1 MRVKHILIFLT
12 LSALTIG
19 LLTSC
24 GDSTDQKTDITDEGV
39 VIYDTD
45 TATDSMNYTNYTNKE
60 IDLVMNI
67 LSTHIAN
74 ADNVNKGKYIASDE
88 LSALISDR
96 DKVAEAIDSVEGLN
110 PPNKYEDDRDTIL
123 ERISNADGTLEA
135 YQKALEDGET
145 DLQDYIDLME
155 GDYVAL
161 SGVFN
166 LPWE

>member
-1 MRVKHILIFLT
+1 MRVRHILALFV
-12 LSALTIG
+12 LSALACG
-19 LLTSC
+19 LLTGCAESAK
-24 GDSTDQKTDITDEGV
+24 QKTDVTDEGI

-45 TATDSMNYTNYTNKE
+45 TATDSMNYTNYANKE

-74 ADNVNKGKYIASDE
+74 ADNVNKGKYIAFDE
-88 LSALISDR
+88 LSAVIADR

-110 PPNKYEDDRDTIL
+110 PPNQYEDDRDTIL
-123 ERISNADGTLEA
+123 ERLTNADGTLEA
-135 YQKALEDGET
+135 YQEALEDGET

-161 SGVFN
+161 SGAFN